1 MIKRLIVAVAVIA
14 ALAGGALLGLY
25 VLGQGPFVP
34 TSTEQGPVADAGG
47 TTPQPQPEVGAK
59 SSEQPANP
67 QADATAKPT
76 PPSEPTSVPTFDVV
90 VIEPSGEGVIAG
102 RAAPGWK
109 VSVQSGG
116 VKVAEAKADTQGEW
130 SVVLDKPLAAGSHAL
145 SLKITSPDGTR
156 ALSSQ
161 ESVRV
166 AVGDDEKTGSP
177 PAAAEAPDAPAPAPQ
192 VAAPQ
197 PTEQEPEAQ
206 AAVPPKAA
214 PAPAQPAPAP
224 TPAPQAVAPP
234 PAPQAFAPPPAPQAF
249 APPPA
254 PQAVAPPP
262 APQAFAPPP
271 SPQAVAPPPAPSQPA
286 PPGEAP
292 QVAAAEPVPT
302 IEALPRSASS
312 GQSAP
317 APRPTLVFKTVDYSD
332 TGAATGTVTL
342 SGVAD
347 PGAKITIYSDN
358 EHLAEARVGN
368 DGTWRVVVQK
378 KLGMGQHS
386 FRAEQASAAG
396 APGSSAVVSIER
408 VEPKPEPPKAPQ
420 VATGP
425 ASVIEAVKKEGVGTY
440 IIKRGD
446 TLWAIAKRY
455 LGSGLRY
462 TLIFEDNRKVIRNPN
477 LIHPKQE
484 LTVPAQER

>member
-1 MIKRLIVAVAVIA
+1 MIKKLIVAVAVIA

-34 TSTEQGPVADAGG
+34 PSTEQGPVADAGG

-59 SSEQPANP
+59 PSEQPAKP
-67 QADATAKPT
+67 QADATVMPT

-177 PAAAEAPDAPAPAPQ
+177 PAAAETPDAPALAPQ

-197 PTEQEPEAQ
+197 PTEQEPEAP
-206 AAVPPKAA
+206 AAVPPMAA

-234 PAPQAFAPPPAPQAF
+234 PAPQA
-249 APPPA
+249 
-254 PQAVAPPP
+254 
-262 APQAFAPPP
+262 
-271 SPQAVAPPPAPSQPA
+271 VAPPPAPSQPA
-286 PPGEAP
+286 PPGEAS
-292 QVAAAEPVPT
+292 QVAVAEPVPT

-312 GQSAP
+312 GGQSAP

-358 EHLAEARVGN
+358 EHLAEARAGN

-386 FRAEQASAAG
+386 FRAEKASAAG

-408 VEPKPEPPKAPQ
+408 VEPKPEPPNAPQ

-462 TLIFEDNRKVIRNPN
+462 TSIFEDNRKVIRNPN